1 MARGA
6 QISGLGRAVLVTLA
20 VSQPAAAALIQ
31 LAGTPLSGGTVQ
43 GEAQLPLER
52 AAGGDTPVLEFQAVG
67 TAVGSALGSRRVRL
81 LLDTG
86 ASSTMVTPALAQRLG
101 LATSPLPPGAFDLA
115 GGGWGCGALAPRRT
129 RLPDLRLHSAPA
141 PSARGSGGLVVRG
154 VEALV
159 MPVAALPKGVDG
171 VLGAPSLRRLPILI
185 DPTAS
190 RLVLGRAALEI
201 DPTKPA
207 LAATP
212 LTAPVTAREATTSIQ
227 SRREPL
233 RVPLRWHLGV
243 PLLSITSP
251 SGPVQALADTGA
263 EGLFLSPALAS
274 RLEPLGPAAP
284 LRLVGFCGEQTVYRQ
299 RFWGLNLSPPQPTPA
314 GGGRS
319 LEPRTPA
326 QGRATPE
333 PPRPVEGIVTENPIF
348 AGLCIEAIVG
358 QEWLRHRPQLWRL
371 DQDPPLLLLW

>member
-6 QISGLGRAVLVTLA
+6 LISGLGGAALVTLA
-20 VSQPAAAALIQ
+20 VSLPGAAALIQ
-31 LAGTPLSGGTVQ
+31 LAGTPLAGGTVQ

-52 AAGGDTPVLEFQAVG
+52 AAGGDTPVLEFQAG
-67 TAVGSALGSRRVRL
+67 GAAVGSVLGSRRVRL

-86 ASSTMVTPALAQRLG
+86 ASSTMVTPALVERLG
-101 LATSPLPPGAFDLA
+101 LATSPLPPGGFDLA
-115 GGGWGCGALAPRRT
+115 GGGRGCGALAPRRT
-129 RLPDLRLHSAPA
+129 RLPDLRLSSTPG
-141 PSARGSGGLVVRG
+141 PSDRGSGGLVIRG

-201 DPTKPA
+201 DPAHPA
-207 LAATP
+207 LVLTP
-212 LTAPVTAREATTSIQ
+212 FTAPATAWGASSTQ
-227 SRREPL
+227 GQREPL
-233 RVPLRWHLGV
+233 RIPLRWQRGV
-243 PLLSITSP
+243 PLLSLTSP

-263 EGLFLSPALAS
+263 EGLFLSPALTS
-274 RLEPLGPAAP
+274 RLEPVGPAEP
-284 LRLVGFCGEQTVYRQ
+284 LRLVGFCGQQTVYRQ
-299 RFWGLNLSPPQPTPA
+299 RFSGLTLNQPQT
-314 GGGRS
+314 
-319 LEPRTPA
+319 TPA
-326 QGRATPE
+326 QGLAAE
-333 PPRPVEGIVTENPIF
+333 EAPRPVEAIVTENPIF
-348 AGLCIEAIVG
+348 AALGIEAIVG

>member
-1 MARGA
+1 MARGPL
-6 QISGLGRAVLVTLA
+6 ISRLGGAVLVTLA

-67 TAVGSALGSRRVRL
+67 SAVGSALGRRRVRL

-86 ASSTMVTPALAQRLG
+86 ASSTMVTPALAERLG

-115 GGGWGCGALAPRRT
+115 GGGQGCGALAPRRT
-129 RLPDLRLHSAPA
+129 RLPDLRLSSTPG
-141 PSARGSGGLVVRG
+141 PSDQGSGGLVVRG

-171 VLGAPSLRRLPILI
+171 VLGAPSLRQLPILI
-185 DPTAS
+185 DPTGS

-201 DPTKPA
+201 DPAKPA
-207 LAATP
+207 LATP
-212 LTAPVTAREATTSIQ
+212 LTTPVTAWSASSIQ
-227 SRREPL
+227 GRREPL
-233 RVPLRWHLGV
+233 RIPLRWHHGV
-243 PLLSITSP
+243 PLLSISSP

-274 RLEPLGPAAP
+274 RLEPLGQAAP
-284 LRLVGFCGEQTVYRQ
+284 LRLVGFCGEQTVHRQ
-299 RFWGLNLSPPQPTPA
+299 RFFGLNLSPPQPP
-314 GGGRS
+314 
-319 LEPRTPA
+319 
-326 QGRATPE
+326 
-333 PPRPVEGIVTENPIF
+333 
-348 AGLCIEAIVG
+348 
-358 QEWLRHRPQLWRL
+358 
-371 DQDPPLLLLW
+371 

>member
-1 MARGA
+1 MARGPL
-6 QISGLGRAVLVTLA
+6 ISGLGGAVLVTLA

-31 LAGTPLSGGTVQ
+31 LTGKPLSGGTVQ

-52 AAGGDTPVLEFQAVG
+52 AAAGDTPVLEFQAVG
-67 TAVGSALGSRRVRL
+67 AAVGSALGSRRVRL

-86 ASSTMVTPALAQRLG
+86 ASSTMVTPALAERLG

-115 GGGWGCGALAPRRT
+115 GGGRGCGALAPRRT
-129 RLPDLRLHSAPA
+129 RLPDLRLRSTPG
-141 PSARGSGGLVVRG
+141 PSDRGSGGLVVRG

-171 VLGAPSLRRLPILI
+171 VLGAPSLRQLPILI

-207 LAATP
+207 LVPTP
-212 LTAPVTAREATTSIQ
+212 VTAPVTAWSASSIQ
-227 SRREPL
+227 GRREPL
-233 RVPLRWHLGV
+233 RVPLRWHHGV

-284 LRLVGFCGEQTVYRQ
+284 LRLVGFCGEQTVHRQ
-299 RFWGLNLSPPQPTPA
+299 RFFGLNLSPPQPPPA

-319 LEPRTPA
+319 LQPRTPA
-326 QGRATPE
+326 QGFGTAE
-333 PPRPVEGIVTENPIF
+333 PPLPVEGIVTENPIF
-348 AGLCIEAIVG
+348 AALGIEAIVG

-371 DQDPPLLLLW
+371 DQNPPLLLLW